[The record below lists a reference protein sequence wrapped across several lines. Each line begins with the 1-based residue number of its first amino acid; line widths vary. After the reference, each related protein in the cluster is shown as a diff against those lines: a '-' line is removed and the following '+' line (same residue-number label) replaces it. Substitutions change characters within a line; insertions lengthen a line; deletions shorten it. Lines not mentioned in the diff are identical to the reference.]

1 MAEEKTEIQ
10 VQQAIIEIL
19 QDCIEHNKKI
29 VKRQS
34 AIIILLSCL
43 LFGSFCYYEWSF
55 KAFMSQYDYSNTI
68 TETTNDNKT
77 YSENSSINANISDI
91 KVNSDKK

>member
-1 MAEEKTEIQ
+1 MAEEKTEMQ

-34 AIIILLSCL
+34 AIIILLICL
-43 LFGSFCYYEWSF
+43 LFGSFCYYVYS
-55 KAFMSQYDYSNTI
+55 MNQYDYEDTI
-68 TETTNDNKT
+68 TTTTKNNAEAFDKN
-77 YSENSSINANISDI
+77 NSINAHISDI
-91 KVNSDKK
+91 NINAKDEK

>member
-1 MAEEKTEIQ
+1 MAEEKTEMQ

-34 AIIILLSCL
+34 AIIILLICL
-43 LFGSFCYYEWSF
+43 LFGSFCYYVYS
-55 KAFMSQYDYSNTI
+55 MNQYDYEDINKVVTEANTDNNSKI
-68 TETTNDNKT
+68 T
-77 YSENSSINANISDI
+77 
-91 KVNSDKK
+91 NSDSANAQNNININVPKK